1 MGFFISCMAAQSF
14 HRFGTSTTIFFSWQT
29 SKETDLRN
37 EDFYGFVDVWMMP
50 RFSGRQEKAFCS
62 DRVVCAK
69 AAEGENNTT
78 DSRNKTLISVPC
90 KTNPS
95 PALLCLSGP
104 SIPLFFD
111 FLEIEKL
118 HTWWSLVSFL
128 NALAWSGIGFFCCF
142 ESRGKWLLGE
152 VAGVFHGIYRR
163 TVTKLCGLLDVV
175 FWKADIFFTGVA
187 VCLHSADWAP
197 LLCFYSTVE
206 ENFLCGELV
215 ILSAFSCYFDS
226 TSCSC
231 ESETEG
237 GKGSTYLFKSQLCI

>member
-1 MGFFISCMAAQSF
+1 MKIFMDLWMCEWCHVFQAGRRKRSVRTGWCVRRLLREKIIQLIRETRLSFQCHAKLIHLPLSCACRVPAF
-14 HRFGTSTTIFFSWQT
+14 HF
-29 SKETDLRN
+29 
-37 EDFYGFVDVWMMP
+37 
-50 RFSGRQEKAFCS
+50 
-62 DRVVCAK
+62 
-69 AAEGENNTT
+69 
-78 DSRNKTLISVPC
+78 
-90 KTNPS
+90 
-95 PALLCLSGP
+95 
-104 SIPLFFD
+104 FFD

-142 ESRGKWLLGE
+142 ESRGKRLLGE

-187 VCLHSADWAP
+187 VCLHSADWAR

-226 TSCSC
+226 TSC